1 MSQNRAMNTKTTALG
16 AMLVA
21 LSVVLLYI
29 GSITEILD
37 LSLCAVASL
46 VAVFALIEFGRGYA
60 LTVYSAAA
68 LLSLLIL
75 PNKFSA
81 LAYVFMALY
90 SIIKSVIERLG
101 RIASWIV
108 KLVYFN
114 AGLIIAVLL
123 AKYIFLLP
131 DEGMIAMLSLFVL
144 GNAAFIL
151 FDIALSRLVLL
162 YFFRLRTRLR
172 IDKYIGRF
180 VKK

>member
-1 MSQNRAMNTKTTALG
+1 MSQNRSMNTKTTALG

-29 GSITEILD
+29 GSVTEILD

-46 VAVFALIEFGRGYA
+46 VALFAHIEFGRRYA
-60 LTVYSAAA
+60 LTVYSAAV

-75 PNKFSA
+75 PNKFAA
-81 LAYVFMALY
+81 LAYAFMALY
-90 SIIKSVIERLG
+90 SIIKSAIDHLG

-108 KLVYFN
+108 KLAYFN
-114 AGLIIAVLL
+114 AGLIFGVLL

-131 DEGMIAMLSLFVL
+131 DEGMIAMISLFAL

-162 YFFRLRTRLR
+162 YFFKLRTRLK

-180 VKK
+180 VRK